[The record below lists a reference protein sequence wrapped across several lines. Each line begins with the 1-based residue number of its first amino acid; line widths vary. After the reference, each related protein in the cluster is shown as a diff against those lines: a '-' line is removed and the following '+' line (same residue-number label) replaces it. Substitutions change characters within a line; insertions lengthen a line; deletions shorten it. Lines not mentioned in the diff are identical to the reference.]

1 MEKIICAFKGFA
13 PNFSQPFAVAKDHG
27 DASMTLVSL
36 MDEYEWVASDVPNC
50 TGFIAGDDNN
60 NFRFVDRKEAYG
72 IAEAAGQLNDL
83 GRQRTYKELQSCDI
97 DFVSSDLFHTVFNK
111 SVEVAKSFAKK
122 SFAVM
127 SLDSKPA
134 EVKDKVVLYDNVR
147 NAKHVLVY
155 GGAFD
160 PVTTGHKEIIRALLN
175 QMIAIANERFK
186 PVDIDS
192 PLPVALILMVSNN
205 DEKKYTVRAGT
216 RKRLLRT
223 VFHELCRYSDRWAED
238 DNVVQIVEQPVRTYK
253 FLTETLK
260 LDPSKVTICMGAD
273 EWRKL
278 HDFHRW
284 EHSEELL
291 AQFSFMVF
299 GRNDIPL
306 NDRKIN
312 RPNDD
317 VEHRLRIVNA
327 RIPATSSTQARINL
341 KRNPMYAGTDVPGE
355 ALEYIVDNKLY
366 GQVTQEEYDAAEKEA
381 MDRANPDDHPKFSV
395 TATTMIVSK
404 GFVLLVRRKYGPYM
418 GYWCFPGG
426 FANPGEDIEEAAL
439 REVKEETSISTI
451 DKSEV
456 ECIGVYYPKDP
467 RAGIKPDHGAY
478 DVGLAVEIP
487 HIIRAEAAD
496 DAKEVQWV
504 AISDAQKMQLA
515 FHHNRILDDFV
526 RKFSDGIKKQPLDRV
541 DQCGL
546 FGGLFGGLRL

>member
-27 DASMTLVSL
+27 DASMTLISL
-36 MDEYEWVASDVPNC
+36 RDEYEWVASDVPSC
-50 TGFIAGDDNN
+50 TGFIAGDDSS

-83 GRQRTYKELQSCDI
+83 GRQRTSRVLQSCDI
-97 DFVSSDLFHTVFNK
+97 DFAPSDLFQTVFDK
-111 SVEVAKSFAKK
+111 SIEVAKSFAKK

-127 SLDSKPA
+127 SLRAKPA
-134 EVKDKVVLYDNVR
+134 EDKDKVVLYDNILT
-147 NAKHVLVY
+147 AKHILVY

-160 PVTTGHKEIIRALLN
+160 PVTTGHKEIIRALLT
-175 QMIAIANERFK
+175 QMIAIANERFA
-186 PVDIDS
+186 PIDIDR

-216 RKRLLRT
+216 RKRMLRT
-223 VFHELCRYSDRWAED
+223 VFQELCRYSDRWAED
-238 DNVVQIVEQPVRTYK
+238 DNVVQIVEQPVRTYQ

-273 EWRKL
+273 EWRML

-291 AQFSFMVF
+291 AQFSFIVF

-306 NDRKIN
+306 NDRRIN

-317 VEHRLRIVNA
+317 VENRLRIVNA
-327 RIPATSSTQARINL
+327 RIPATSSTQARFNL
-341 KRNPMYAGTDVPGE
+341 LHNPMYAGTDVPGE
-355 ALEYIVDNKLY
+355 ALEYIVDHKLY

-381 MDRANPDDHPKFSV
+381 IARANPDNYPSFSV
-395 TATTMIVSK
+395 TATTLIVSK

-439 REVKEETSISTI
+439 REVKEETSITTI

-456 ECIGVYYPKDP
+456 ECVGVYYPKDP

-526 RKFSDGIKKQPLDRV
+526 RKFPGGIKKQPLDRV
-541 DQCGL
+541 DQCGF
-546 FGGLFGGLRL
+546 FGGLHL

>member
-1 MEKIICAFKGFA
+1 MIICAFTGFA
-13 PNFSQPFAVAKDHG
+13 PNFSQPFAVAKSHG

-36 MDEYEWVASDVPNC
+36 RDEYEWVASDVPSC
-50 TGFIAGDDNN
+50 SGFIAGDDSN

-83 GRQRTYKELQSCDI
+83 GRQRTSKVLQSCDI
-97 DFVSSDLFHTVFNK
+97 DFTPSDLYHTVFNK
-111 SVEVAKSFAKK
+111 SIEVAKSFAKK

-127 SLDSKPA
+127 SLRTKPA
-134 EVKDKVVLYDNVR
+134 EAKDKVVLYDNIL
-147 NAKHVLVY
+147 NAKHILVY

-175 QMIAIANERFK
+175 QMIAIGNEKFK
-186 PVDIDS
+186 PIDIDR
-192 PLPVALILMVSNN
+192 PFPVALILMVSNN

-216 RKRLLRT
+216 RKRMLRT
-223 VFHELCRYSDRWAED
+223 VFQELCRYSDRWAED
-238 DNVVQIVEQPVRTYK
+238 DNVVQIVEQPVRTYQ

-273 EWRKL
+273 EWRML

-306 NDRKIN
+306 KDMRVN
-312 RPNDD
+312 RPSDD
-317 VEHRLRIVNA
+317 VENRLRIVNA
-327 RIPATSSTQARINL
+327 RIPATSSTQARFTL
-341 KRNPMYAGTDVPGE
+341 LHNPMYAGPDVPGE
-355 ALEYIVDNKLY
+355 ALEFIVDNKLY
-366 GQVTQEEYDAAEKEA
+366 GQVTQEEYDAADKEA

-439 REVKEETSISTI
+439 REVKEETSITAI

-456 ECIGVYYPKDP
+456 ECVGVYYPKDP

-526 RKFSDGIKKQPLDRV
+526 KKFPDGIKKQPLDRV

-546 FGGLFGGLRL
+546 FGGLRL

>member
-36 MDEYEWVASDVPNC
+36 RDEYEWVASDVPSC
-50 TGFIAGDDNN
+50 AGFIAGEDSS

-83 GRQRTYKELQSCDI
+83 GRQRTSRVLQSCDI
-97 DFVSSDLFHTVFNK
+97 DFTPSDLFHTVFEK

-127 SLDSKPA
+127 SLRANPA
-134 EVKDKVVLYDNVR
+134 EDKDKVILYDNILT
-147 NAKHVLVY
+147 AKHILVY

-186 PVDIDS
+186 PIDIDS

-216 RKRLLRT
+216 RKRMLRT
-223 VFHELCRYSDRWAED
+223 VFQELCRYSDRWAED
-238 DNVVQIVEQPVRTYK
+238 DNVVQIVEQPVRTYQ

-273 EWRKL
+273 EWRML

-317 VEHRLRIVNA
+317 VENRLRIVNA

-341 KRNPMYAGTDVPGE
+341 SRNPMYAGTDVPGE
-355 ALEYIVDNKLY
+355 ALEYIVDHKLY

-381 MDRANPDDHPKFSV
+381 IARANPDNYPSFSV
-395 TATTMIVSK
+395 TATTLIVSK

-439 REVKEETSISTI
+439 REVREETSITTI

-487 HIIRAEAAD
+487 HIIGAEAAD

-526 RKFSDGIKKQPLDRV
+526 RKFPDGIKRQPLDRV

-546 FGGLFGGLRL
+546 FGGLRL

>member
-27 DASMTLVSL
+27 DASMNLMSL
-36 MDEYEWVASDVPNC
+36 KDDYEWVASDVPSC
-50 TGFIAGDDNN
+50 TGFIAGEDSN

-83 GRQRTYKELQSCDI
+83 GRQRTSKVLQSCDI
-97 DFVSSDLFHTVFNK
+97 DLTPGDLFYTVFNK

-127 SLDSKPA
+127 SLHDKPA
-134 EVKDKVVLYDNVR
+134 EVKDKVTLYDNVR
-147 NAKHVLVY
+147 NAKHILVY

-186 PVDIDS
+186 PVDIDR

-216 RKRLLRT
+216 RKRMLRT
-223 VFHELCRYSDRWAED
+223 VFQEICRYSDRWAED
-238 DNVVQIVEQPVRTYK
+238 DNVVQIVEQPVRTYQ

-273 EWRKL
+273 EWRML

-291 AQFSFMVF
+291 TQFSFMVF

-306 NDRKIN
+306 NDRRIN

-317 VEHRLRIVNA
+317 VGERLRIVNA
-327 RIPATSSTQARINL
+327 RIPATSSTQARFNL
-341 KRNPMYAGTDVPGE
+341 LHNPMYAGTDVPGE

-381 MDRANPDDHPKFSV
+381 IARANPDNYPSFSV
-395 TATTMIVSK
+395 TATTLIVSK

-426 FANPGEDIEEAAL
+426 FADPGEDIEEAAL
-439 REVKEETSISTI
+439 REVKEETSITTI

-456 ECIGVYYPKDP
+456 ECVGVYYPTDP

-487 HIIRAEAAD
+487 HIIGAEPAD

-515 FHHNRILDDFV
+515 FHHNRILDDYI
-526 RKFSDGIKKQPLDRV
+526 RKFPDGIKKQPLDRV

-546 FGGLFGGLRL
+546 FGGIRL

>member
-36 MDEYEWVASDVPNC
+36 RDDYEWVASDVPSC
-50 TGFIAGDDNN
+50 AGFIAGEDSS

-83 GRQRTYKELQSCDI
+83 GRQRTSRVLQSCDI
-97 DFVSSDLFHTVFNK
+97 DFAPSDLFQTVFDK
-111 SVEVAKSFAKK
+111 SIEVAKSFAKK

-127 SLDSKPA
+127 SLRAKPA
-134 EVKDKVVLYDNVR
+134 EDKNKVVLYDNILA
-147 NAKHVLVY
+147 AKHILVY

-160 PVTTGHKEIIRALLN
+160 PVTTGHKEIIRALLT
-175 QMIAIANERFK
+175 QMIAIANERFA
-186 PVDIDS
+186 PIDIDR

-205 DEKKYTVRAGT
+205 DEKKYTVRAGI
-216 RKRLLRT
+216 RKRMLST
-223 VFHELCRYSDRWAED
+223 VFQELCRYSDRWAED
-238 DNVVQIVEQPVRTYK
+238 DNVVQIVEQPVRTYQ

-273 EWRKL
+273 EWRML

-284 EHSEELL
+284 EHSEKLL

-317 VEHRLRIVNA
+317 VGNRLRIVNA
-327 RIPATSSTQARINL
+327 RIPATTSTQARFNL
-341 KRNPMYAGTDVPGE
+341 LHNPMYAGTDVPGE
-355 ALEYIVDNKLY
+355 ALEYIVDHKLY

-418 GYWCFPGG
+418 SYWCFPGG

-439 REVKEETSISTI
+439 REVKEETSITTI

-456 ECIGVYYPKDP
+456 ECVGVYYPKDP

-487 HIIRAEAAD
+487 HIIGAEPAD

-504 AISDAQKMQLA
+504 AISVAQKMQLA

-526 RKFSDGIKKQPLDRV
+526 RKFPDGIKKQPLDRV

-546 FGGLFGGLRL
+546 FGGLRL

>member
-36 MDEYEWVASDVPNC
+36 RDDYEWVASDVPSC
-50 TGFIAGDDNN
+50 TGFIAGDDSN

-83 GRQRTYKELQSCDI
+83 GRQRTSRVLQSCDI
-97 DFVSSDLFHTVFNK
+97 DFTPSDLFHTVFEK

-127 SLDSKPA
+127 SLRAKPA
-134 EVKDKVVLYDNVR
+134 EDKDKVVLYDNILT
-147 NAKHVLVY
+147 AKHILVY

-160 PVTTGHKEIIRALLN
+160 PVTTGHKEIIRALLA
-175 QMIAIANERFK
+175 QMIAIANERFA
-186 PVDIDS
+186 PIDIDR

-216 RKRLLRT
+216 RKRMLST
-223 VFHELCRYSDRWAED
+223 VFQELCRYSDRWAED
-238 DNVVQIVEQPVRTYK
+238 DNVVQIVEQPVRTYQ

-273 EWRKL
+273 EWRML

-317 VEHRLRIVNA
+317 VENRLRIVNA

-341 KRNPMYAGTDVPGE
+341 SRNPMYAGTDVPGE
-355 ALEYIVDNKLY
+355 ALEYIVDHKLY

-381 MDRANPDDHPKFSV
+381 IARANPDNYPSFSV
-395 TATTMIVSK
+395 TATTLIVSK

-439 REVKEETSISTI
+439 REVREETSITTI

-487 HIIRAEAAD
+487 HIIGAEAAD

-515 FHHNRILDDFV
+515 FHHNRILDDYI
-526 RKFSDGIKKQPLDRV
+526 RKFPDGIKRQPLDRV

-546 FGGLFGGLRL
+546 FGGLRL

>member
-1 MEKIICAFKGFA
+1 MEKIICAFNGFA

-27 DASMTLVSL
+27 DASMTLISL
-36 MDEYEWVASDVPNC
+36 KDEYEWVASDVPSC
-50 TGFIAGDDNN
+50 SGFIAGEGS

-83 GRQRTYKELQSCDI
+83 GRQRTSKVLQSCDI
-97 DFVSSDLFHTVFNK
+97 DFTSSDLFHAVFNK
-111 SVEVAKSFAKK
+111 SIEVAKSFAKK

-127 SLDSKPA
+127 SLRGDRQA
-134 EVKDKVVLYDNVR
+134 EVKNKVELHDNIL
-147 NAKHVLVY
+147 NAKHILVY

-186 PVDIDS
+186 PIDIDS

-205 DEKKYTVRAGT
+205 DEKKYTVRVGT

-223 VFHELCRYSDRWAED
+223 VFQEVCRYTDRWAED
-238 DNVVQIVEQPVRTYK
+238 DNVVQIVEQPERTYK

-273 EWRKL
+273 EWRSL
-278 HDFHRW
+278 HDFHQW

-291 AQFSFMVF
+291 SQFSFMVF

-306 NDRKIN
+306 NDKRIN

-317 VEHRLRIVNA
+317 VKNRLRIVNA
-327 RIPATSSTQARINL
+327 RIPATSSTQARFNL
-341 KRNPMYAGTDVPGE
+341 LHNPMYAGTDVPGE
-355 ALEYIVDNKLY
+355 ALEYIVYNNLY
-366 GQVTQEEYDAAEKEA
+366 GQITQEEYDEAEKEA
-381 MDRANPDDHPKFSV
+381 MDRANPDEHPKFSV

-404 GFVLLVRRKYGPYM
+404 GFVLLVRRKYGPYV
-418 GYWCFPGG
+418 GYWCLPGG

-439 REVKEETSISTI
+439 REVKEETSITTI
-451 DKSEV
+451 SKSKV

-487 HIIRAEAAD
+487 HIIGAEAAD

-504 AISDAQKMQLA
+504 AISNAQKMQLA
-515 FHHNRILDDFV
+515 FHHNRIIDDFV
-526 RKFSDGIKKQPLDRV
+526 RKFPDGIKRQPLDRV
-541 DQCGL
+541 DHCGL
-546 FGGLFGGLRL
+546 FGELHL